1 MQVDSLPTELS
12 GKPKGGIGAT
22 HTHTHTQNYQST
34 KESVDTGKGK
44 LRPNLVKKK

>member
-1 MQVDSLPTELS
+1 MDSLLIELS

-22 HTHTHTQNYQST
+22 HTHTHTHTHNYQST